1 MTNRDRALAALCDAF
16 VPGDDSLPS
25 ASRLGVPRVLRGEV
39 AALGRPALVAEL
51 DQLLDTLESPLLNLA
66 LTGRPVRFT
75 SLGQAERED
84 YLKRWAASPLPL
96 KRRAFQVMKR
106 LVLLYTYGQDGS
118 PYAALA
124 GYARPPLDPPAEP
137 AELRVRRGVAGET
150 IDADACVIGSGAGGG
165 VVAAVLA
172 AAGKR
177 VIVLERAVLRTEPE
191 FDGRELSG
199 YATLFVDRGIGS
211 TSDRAISLLAGS
223 AVGGG
228 TIVNW
233 NTSLRLP
240 SRVRQ
245 DWHAA
250 GVDDLDPHYDAVS
263 ERIDVDTDESA
274 RNGPNAVLERGL
286 RALGLSSATIARNV
300 RGCIA
305 DGGGVPGC
313 GPCTL
318 GCRRGAKRSTMRTY
332 LADACARDAEILHAT
347 EARRIETTDGRVSG
361 VVARVGSGELRV
373 RASLVAL
380 AGGAILSPAL
390 LLRSGLASAQAGRH
404 FHLHPVS
411 VTCGVYDEDL
421 GGVWSGV
428 PQSVLGDEF
437 AEEEEGGYGFRI
449 EIPQAYPGILAASF
463 PWWGSAAHRE
473 RTADARRIAPFLAI
487 VRDEGE
493 GRVRVDRGG
502 EPIVDYSC
510 GAGERRR
517 LTRGMS
523 ECARIHAAA
532 GARRVFTL
540 HTPPLEHAGGPIEPF
555 VAEIERRGVA
565 PNRVTLFS
573 AHQMSSCRIGVDP
586 ATSVADPD
594 GQVWGAPGL
603 YVTDASAFPSA
614 SGVNPMLTV
623 MALARRTASRIV
635 AAS

>member
-1 MTNRDRALAALCDAF
+1 MTDRDRALSALCDAF
-16 VPGDDSLPS
+16 VPGGGGLPS
-25 ASRLGVPRVLRGEV
+25 ASRLGVDRVLRSEV

-51 DQLLDTLESPLLNLA
+51 DQLLDTIESPLLNFA
-66 LTGRPVRFT
+66 LSRRAARFT
-75 SLGQAERED
+75 SLAQADREE

-124 GYARPPLDPPAEP
+124 GYARPPLDRPAEP
-137 AELRVRRGVAGET
+137 APLRARRGVAGET
-150 IDADACVIGSGAGGG
+150 VDADVCVIGSGAGGG
-165 VVAAVLA
+165 VVAAELA

-177 VIVLERAVLRTEPE
+177 VVVLERAALRTETD
-191 FDGRELSG
+191 FDGRELAG
-199 YATLFVDRGIGS
+199 YASLFLDRGIAATGN
-211 TSDRAISLLAGS
+211 RAIALLAGS

-233 NTSLRLP
+233 NTSLRIP
-240 SRVRQ
+240 SHVRQ
-245 DWHAA
+245 DWHEA
-250 GVDDLDPHYDAVS
+250 GIDDLDEHYDAVS
-263 ERIDVDTDESA
+263 ERIHVNTDESV

-300 RGCIA
+300 SGCVTEGT
-305 DGGGVPGC
+305 DVPAC

-318 GCRRGAKRSTMRTY
+318 GCRRGAKCSTLRTY
-332 LADACARDAEILHAT
+332 LADACALGADILHGT
-347 EARRIETTDGRVSG
+347 EARRIETADGRVSG
-361 VVARVGSGELRV
+361 VVARVAGGELRV
-373 RASLVAL
+373 RAPLVAL
-380 AGGAILSPAL
+380 AGGALLSPAL
-390 LLRSGLASAQAGRH
+390 LLRSGIATAQAGRH
-404 FHLHPVS
+404 LHLHPVS
-411 VTCGVYDEDL
+411 VTAGVYEEDL

-437 AEEEEGGYGFRI
+437 AEDDRGFGFRI

-463 PWWGSAAHRE
+463 PWWGSDSHLG
-473 RTADARRIAPFLAI
+473 RTAEARRVAPFIAI
-487 VRDEGE
+487 VRDETE
-493 GRVRVDRGG
+493 GRVRVDRSG

-510 GAGERRR
+510 DSRDRRR
-517 LTRGMS
+517 LTHGMS
-523 ECARIHAAA
+523 QCSRIHAAA

-565 PNRVTLFS
+565 TNRVALFS
-573 AHQMSSCRIGVDP
+573 AHQMSSCRIGMDP

-594 GQVWGAPGL
+594 GQVRGVRGL
-603 YVTDASAFPSA
+603 YVTDASAFPNA

-623 MALARRTASRIV
+623 MALARRTASRMI
-635 AAS
+635 ASS